1 MGHNGEVKLIA
12 GHRSHRSHSSH
23 RSSSGGGY
31 SSGSSYRSSGSSSS
45 IYTKPAVPATP
56 AKTAATYELGDRV
69 LREGVY
75 GNDVTALVNLLVTKN
90 YLRKGKA
97 TMRNGYAVYD
107 SSVKEEKILKD
118 FSVILNYLDNSY
130 LKKVCGDIALE
141 VIKNGCYYGY
151 IIDNKDELCV
161 IINETNINFVIA
173 QSCWILFG
181 LDEDETLFM
190 PISPNIAIALCHHQE
205 DNNQVIYHFDV
216 AKHIEWLN
224 HLSIYSEL
232 EHNHQYVYAKSEHD
246 LQNYVAEYKEMKEKT
261 RLLFPKE
268 NDAQTMDKL
277 FKLRELFR
285 DIKKFLN
292 HYDSRT

>member
-1 MGHNGEVKLIA
+1 MNKSSKRILKSILLSSVFSLIGTNSNAAPIASEANNENIDEKDILKSLSNKIQKNVLKMGHNGEVKLIA

-107 SSVKEEKILKD
+107 SSVKA
-118 FSVILNYLDNSY
+118 SVIRFQNDARLTSDGIASTQTISQLKNWDASKTTLVLGVRDLSPTDSGDDVNELIKLLTRAGFQPDPSKLEYDSKGKAKFTEDIMMAVKLFQAHNQLTPSGNLDANT
-130 LKKVCGDIALE
+130 LKKLM
-141 VIKNGCYYGY
+141 GY
-151 IIDNKDELCV
+151 SK
-161 IINETNINFVIA
+161 
-173 QSCWILFG
+173 
-181 LDEDETLFM
+181 
-190 PISPNIAIALCHHQE
+190 
-205 DNNQVIYHFDV
+205 
-216 AKHIEWLN
+216 
-224 HLSIYSEL
+224 
-232 EHNHQYVYAKSEHD
+232 
-246 LQNYVAEYKEMKEKT
+246 
-261 RLLFPKE
+261 
-268 NDAQTMDKL
+268 
-277 FKLRELFR
+277 
-285 DIKKFLN
+285 
-292 HYDSRT
+292 